1 MKTATCLI
9 MKNDTC
15 INCCLVNW
23 HPISLNRL
31 LKAMKCC
38 SYWSNVIVEWRWI
51 MNSPKRKR
59 KPNWTQDQLLLLAQL
74 VLEKKNIIKGKFGT
88 GISSKT
94 KRETWER
101 ICLQINAAFPL
112 VSRTTD
118 DCERR
123 WYALQSQSR
132 VEIAAFKRANMAT
145 GRHIV
150 LNK

>member
-1 MKTATCLI
+1 
-9 MKNDTC
+9 
-15 INCCLVNW
+15 
-23 HPISLNRL
+23 
-31 LKAMKCC
+31 
-38 SYWSNVIVEWRWI
+38 

-74 VLEKKNIIKGKFGT
+74 VLEKRNIIKGKFGT

-94 KRETWER
+94 KREIWER

-112 VSRTTD
+112 VSRTPD

-132 VEIAAFKRANMAT
+132 VEIAAFKRARMAT
-145 GRHIV
+145 G
-150 LNK
+150 L